1 MKKLLFTVLFIVV
14 LLVGG
19 CTSNPTAEVVEPT
32 AEVVE
37 PTAEVV
43 EPTAEVVE
51 PTAEVVEPT
60 AEVVEPTAE
69 VVEPTTCPSEAE
81 AVEIADPE
89 NLFIDLGDPHGI
101 VKATEAVYPS
111 GEKSYIIALFEPET
125 LMKDGGTFSFVMPSL
140 GFIYLNENTDM
151 TIEGQR
157 WERYGSLARS
167 PEGNFLVSQGSTV
180 NIETPGGLEFPN
192 SILDILFLSGK
203 AIPAEDVLQV
213 QEEIFHSTTCSSQG
227 LWEITLNNN
236 TPEDIEVPVNG
247 YRYLMLHPDGVKT
260 VKFSWGE
267 TEPKNGFILSK
278 GDSLTLLP
286 NGSVTLILL
295 DLYPAE

>member
-1 MKKLLFTVLFIVV
+1 MKKLFSLLFLVV
-14 LLVGG
+14 LLVAGA
-19 CTSNPTAEVVEPT
+19 CTSTPEPT
-32 AEVVE
+32 PPPVVQQPTEVPTEEIIPTEEMEPPVE
-37 PTAEVV
+37 LTEPKPTEEVI
-43 EPTAEVVE
+43 P
-51 PTAEVVEPT
+51 P
-60 AEVVEPTAE
+60 
-69 VVEPTTCPSEAE
+69 TCPSE

-89 NLFIDLGDPHGI
+89 NLFIDLGDPYGI

-167 PEGNFLVSQGSTV
+167 PEGNFAVPQGTV
-180 NIETPGGLEFPN
+180 VEIEAPGGLEYPN
-192 SILDILFLSGK
+192 SILDIMFLSGK
-203 AIPAEDVLQV
+203 VIPIEDVLQI
-213 QEEIFHSTTCSSQG
+213 QEEFSNSISCNSG
-227 LWEITLNNN
+227 LWELSLFNSTDKDVEIKT
-236 TPEDIEVPVNG
+236 DHK
-247 YRYLMLHPDGVKT
+247 YLILHPDGVKT

-267 TEPKNGFILSK
+267 IPASAGLTLSQ

-295 DLYPAE
+295 NLYPAE

>member
-1 MKKLLFTVLFIVV
+1 MKKLFSLLFLVV
-14 LLVGG
+14 LLVAGA
-19 CTSNPTAEVVEPT
+19 CTSTPEPT
-32 AEVVE
+32 PPPVVQQPTEVPTEEIIPTEEMEPPVE
-37 PTAEVV
+37 LTEPKPTEEVI
-43 EPTAEVVE
+43 P
-51 PTAEVVEPT
+51 P
-60 AEVVEPTAE
+60 
-69 VVEPTTCPSEAE
+69 TCPSE

-89 NLFIDLGDPHGI
+89 NLFIDLGDPYGI